1 VTAMADLV
9 LRQQAQTVLL
19 DAVQA
24 DPCSRWKSGRAVK
37 VLRAAGI
44 HPVSPGT
51 AARHLQALTTAGH
64 LVRHGTPGC
73 VWYEA
78 ATR

>member
-1 VTAMADLV
+1 MSDLIA
-9 LRQQAQTVLL
+9 RQQAQTALL
-19 DAVQA
+19 TAIRR
-24 DPCSRWKSGRAVK
+24 DPSGHWKSGRAVK
-37 VLRAAGI
+37 ALRAAGI

-73 VWYEA
+73 VWYTA
-78 ATR
+78 VTR

>member
-1 VTAMADLV
+1 MKSLVT
-9 LRQQAQTVLL
+9 RQQAQTVLL
-19 DAVQA
+19 AAILA
-24 DPCSRWKSGRAVK
+24 DPSGRWKSGRAVR
-37 VLRAAGI
+37 VLREAGV

-73 VWYEA
+73 VWYTA
-78 ATR
+78 VTR